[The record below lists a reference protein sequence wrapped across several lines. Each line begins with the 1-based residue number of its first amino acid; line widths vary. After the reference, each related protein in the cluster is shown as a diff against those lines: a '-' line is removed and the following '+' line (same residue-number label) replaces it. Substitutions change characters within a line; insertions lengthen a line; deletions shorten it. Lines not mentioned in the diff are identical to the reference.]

1 MRPPSQQWMV
11 VACAF
16 ILLNLFPVSTLA
28 AENQVGSEAG
38 SYSFNGNGGGPQM
51 PYAGLIRDSAGN
63 LYGTTEV
70 GGTYSQGT
78 VFEVTPNA
86 NSSWTE
92 SVLYNF
98 TGGLDGAQPS
108 GGLIFDTAG
117 NLYGTTNFGG
127 SQNCKLGCG
136 TIFKLTPASGNWT
149 ESVVYTFTGGSDGR
163 EPYAGLMSDA
173 QGNFYGTTLLGGNL
187 DTVCPSGCGTVF
199 KLSNSN
205 GAWTENVLY
214 AFAGGNDGAWP
225 HAGLIF
231 DGAGNLYGTTNGG
244 GTYGSGTVF
253 KLTAGQSGSWTESL
267 LHTFTGGLDG
277 KEPPGSLILDTAGN
291 IYGTT
296 CRGGVKGYGVV
307 FKLVPT
313 SQGGWQELVLH
324 SFMNDPAANPVAGL
338 VMDAAGNLYGTTFLG
353 ADLHSCGGGCGTIF
367 KLSPA
372 SSGSWTFAVL
382 HLFGRAMDG
391 YHPSGQLIRDAAGN
405 LYGTT
410 QAGGAYGA
418 GLLFEISVNGVMI
431 STSTLPNGT
440 VGTPYST
447 TLTATGGTTPYSWTL
462 TSGAL
467 PAGLGLSQNGTISG
481 TPTGAGQSNF
491 TVQVTDSSSPM
502 QKATK
507 RFSISISSGALP
519 LTITT
524 VSLPNGIVG
533 TAYSSALTAS
543 GGTTPYSWTVTSGAL
558 PAGLSLSKGGTI
570 SGTPTSAGQSNFTVL
585 VTDSSSPVEVAT
597 KPLSI
602 SISASAPTLTI
613 TTASVPNGI
622 VGTAYSFTLAATG
635 GTTPYLWT
643 VTSGALPAGL
653 SLSKSGTIS
662 GTPTSAGP
670 SNFTVQVTDS
680 SSPVQRAS
688 KAFDPSILS
697 KLAITGNI
705 NPNAI
710 DGVFYSSTDQAS
722 GGVPA
727 YTWSVVA
734 GKLPPGLTLGA
745 VTGTISGTPN
755 QDGTYNFTLK
765 VVDSGSPVQSATQA
779 DQITVVTSTNTA
791 WSLQTTAVGWQFV
804 APDQSVTCKY
814 NGLGLVDDTPLG
826 GHSSTVLAKYGGSWA
841 TWASQQS
848 ARMKSLGFNAADWYS
863 YRYYSNWPTGGVPYV
878 DSIPSS
884 EYAIRDSG
892 DGSLGSWH
900 AKDAMYIPNPSGMK
914 CGTSIYQGNGT
925 VDPYDPAWT
934 TATSAMM
941 AAFGGGTNGYPS
953 QSHAMAA
960 ILDETDSMVCY
971 TEANNP
977 HYSHADCGYVIAA
990 QNPTAAHSPGWAG
1003 GRFTYTDHELYAKQ
1017 AMRDFLK
1024 TKYSNSIAA
1033 LNTAWGTSY
1042 TTFDTSDAGGLAGI
1056 TAGTYSSW
1064 GTGTGFLDE
1073 NGTNIISSSQSCG
1086 GANGNGP
1093 TQGLDAWGKTA
1104 QVKIDADA
1112 FVAAMAATYAST
1124 LRTAWLA
1131 GCGSTC
1137 PPEILP
1143 FYDGPYAPSTASVY
1157 EAAAPYTDIFMVAPY
1172 AYASVGAVQTEVQN
1186 IINADGGIPVI
1197 YENYLIANPNSYA
1210 NTRCAASSYQD
1221 CQSTQALRGNLWA
1234 SLDNSVLRL
1243 QNSSG
1248 KYAVIGFS
1256 HWELY
1261 DYASQDNNTGLF
1273 TPNDNA
1279 YDGSAASTATSS
1291 GSCAT
1296 NHSYTQPAI
1305 CQDSN
1310 GNYEGL
1316 AVTSCTS
1323 GASSPTWNPNFNGNT
1338 NDGSCTWFNEGPYPP
1353 NPESANWGNSLAPIA
1368 NFNTGDICDP

>member
-1 MRPPSQQWMV
+1 
-11 VACAF
+11 
-16 ILLNLFPVSTLA
+16 
-28 AENQVGSEAG
+28 
-38 SYSFNGNGGGPQM
+38 
-51 PYAGLIRDSAGN
+51 
-63 LYGTTEV
+63 
-70 GGTYSQGT
+70 
-78 VFEVTPNA
+78 
-86 NSSWTE
+86 
-92 SVLYNF
+92 
-98 TGGLDGAQPS
+98 
-108 GGLIFDTAG
+108 
-117 NLYGTTNFGG
+117 
-127 SQNCKLGCG
+127 
-136 TIFKLTPASGNWT
+136 
-149 ESVVYTFTGGSDGR
+149 
-163 EPYAGLMSDA
+163 
-173 QGNFYGTTLLGGNL
+173 
-187 DTVCPSGCGTVF
+187 
-199 KLSNSN
+199 
-205 GAWTENVLY
+205 
-214 AFAGGNDGAWP
+214 
-225 HAGLIF
+225 
-231 DGAGNLYGTTNGG
+231 
-244 GTYGSGTVF
+244 
-253 KLTAGQSGSWTESL
+253 
-267 LHTFTGGLDG
+267 
-277 KEPPGSLILDTAGN
+277 
-291 IYGTT
+291 
-296 CRGGVKGYGVV
+296 
-307 FKLVPT
+307 
-313 SQGGWQELVLH
+313 
-324 SFMNDPAANPVAGL
+324 
-338 VMDAAGNLYGTTFLG
+338 
-353 ADLHSCGGGCGTIF
+353 
-367 KLSPA
+367 
-372 SSGSWTFAVL
+372 
-382 HLFGRAMDG
+382 
-391 YHPSGQLIRDAAGN
+391 
-405 LYGTT
+405 
-410 QAGGAYGA
+410 
-418 GLLFEISVNGVMI
+418 
-431 STSTLPNGT
+431 
-440 VGTPYST
+440 
-447 TLTATGGTTPYSWTL
+447 
-462 TSGAL
+462 
-467 PAGLGLSQNGTISG
+467 
-481 TPTGAGQSNF
+481 
-491 TVQVTDSSSPM
+491 
-502 QKATK
+502 
-507 RFSISISSGALP
+507 
-519 LTITT
+519 
-524 VSLPNGIVG
+524 
-533 TAYSSALTAS
+533 
-543 GGTTPYSWTVTSGAL
+543 
-558 PAGLSLSKGGTI
+558 
-570 SGTPTSAGQSNFTVL
+570 
-585 VTDSSSPVEVAT
+585 
-597 KPLSI
+597 
-602 SISASAPTLTI
+602 
-613 TTASVPNGI
+613 
-622 VGTAYSFTLAATG
+622 
-635 GTTPYLWT
+635 
-643 VTSGALPAGL
+643 
-653 SLSKSGTIS
+653 
-662 GTPTSAGP
+662 
-670 SNFTVQVTDS
+670 
-680 SSPVQRAS
+680 
-688 KAFDPSILS
+688 
-697 KLAITGNI
+697 
-705 NPNAI
+705 
-710 DGVFYSSTDQAS
+710 
-722 GGVPA
+722 
-727 YTWSVVA
+727 
-734 GKLPPGLTLGA
+734 
-745 VTGTISGTPN
+745 
-755 QDGTYNFTLK
+755 
-765 VVDSGSPVQSATQA
+765 
-779 DQITVVTSTNTA
+779 
-791 WSLQTTAVGWQFV
+791 
-804 APDQSVTCKY
+804 
-814 NGLGLVDDTPLG
+814 
-826 GHSSTVLAKYGGSWA
+826 
-841 TWASQQS
+841 
-848 ARMKSLGFNAADWYS
+848 MKSLGFNAADWYS

-934 TATSAMM
+934 TATTAMM

-960 ILDETDSMVCY
+960 IIDETDSMVCY

-1093 TQGLDAWGKTA
+1093 TQGLDAWGKTG

-1137 PPEILP
+1137 PPAILP

-1172 AYASVGAVQTEVQN
+1172 AYPSVGAVQTEVQN

-1221 CQSTQALRGNLWA
+1221 CQSTQALRGSLWA

-1353 NPESANWGNSLAPIA
+1353 NPESGNWGNSLAPIA
-1368 NFNTGDICDP
+1368 NFNTGSICDP